1 VILGPG
7 RDGERFERGLQLIAR
22 RTAPMVVVSESK
34 RATRWPLQR
43 VLCDRPNAICFRADP
58 FTTRGEAR
66 DVARI
71 AARHGWRHLLLVTS
85 TYHVTRA
92 RLLYSRC
99 FRGRI
104 DVVDAPYESGL
115 RSLFG
120 AALHEWGGFVDAHVF
135 ARNC

>member
-1 VILGPG
+1 
-7 RDGERFERGLQLIAR
+7 
-22 RTAPMVVVSESK
+22 MVVVSESK
-34 RATRWPLQR
+34 RATQWPLQR
-43 VLCDRPNAICFRADP
+43 TICDRPNAICFRADP

-92 RLLYSRC
+92 RLLYGRC

-104 DVVDAPYESGL
+104 DVVGAPYRSGL
-115 RSLFG
+115 GASLG